1 MGRERGFT
9 LLELLI
15 TMTILGLAVGVLY
28 GSLNVGI
35 RSVETGREKGAVYQ
49 RVRMT
54 REIVSRELRSAYL
67 TPSSSDWTV
76 FLGDEF
82 FGEPGGGTDG
92 EAEGLRIA
100 MVGEDLGGGGM
111 PRDRLTFDGFT
122 TAPDGSRILAEVR
135 IGLSPPDVA
144 GNRDL
149 LPLRRPLYGP
159 MHPDTPVLAVRIDG
173 LDVRY
178 LQAGEEGGS
187 EWVESWDSESELPE
201 AMEITILPADGELT
215 PRITELPIL
224 LFVPER
230 PVR

>member
-1 MGRERGFT
+1 
-9 LLELLI
+9 
-15 TMTILGLAVGVLY
+15 VGVLY

-35 RSVETGREKGAVYQ
+35 RSVESGREKGEIYQ

-82 FGEPGGGTDG
+82 FGG
-92 EAEGLRIA
+92 AEGDGGEEGEDRRIA
-100 MVGEDLGGGGM
+100 IRGEDLRDGGM
-111 PRDRLTFDGFT
+111 PEDRLTFDSFVGY
-122 TAPDGSRILAEVR
+122 PDGSRVLAAVR
-135 IGLSPPDVA
+135 IEPTREDVE
-144 GNRDL
+144 GKRDL
-149 LPLRRPLYGP
+149 MLVRRPLYGP
-159 MHPDTPVLAVRIDG
+159 MPPDTLILAEGIAG
-173 LDVRY
+173 LDIRY
-178 LQAGEEGGS
+178 LQAGEDGGS

-201 AMEITILPADGELT
+201 AIEITILHPEEEGR

-224 LFVPER
+224 LHIPER